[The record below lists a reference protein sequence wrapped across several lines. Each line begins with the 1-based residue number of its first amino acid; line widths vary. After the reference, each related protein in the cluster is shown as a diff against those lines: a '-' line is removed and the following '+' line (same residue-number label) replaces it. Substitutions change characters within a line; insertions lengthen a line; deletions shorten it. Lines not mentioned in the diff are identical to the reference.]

1 MTIII
6 FIIVLAILV
15 LAHEWGHFIV
25 ARRAGL
31 TVEEFGFGFPPRIL
45 GKKIGETLY
54 SLNLI
59 PLGGFV
65 KILGESGEDPSSPK
79 SFASKKP
86 GVKSLITVAGP
97 LMNFLLAT
105 TILII
110 GYNIGLPTAI
120 DQTNETRAR
129 DISIQIIA
137 ISPSSP
143 AEKAG
148 LILGDQIV
156 KFDATELKEIS
167 SLQEYTKKEAGKNI
181 RLTVNRSGEL
191 KELDVLVRKEPP
203 EGEGAMGIA
212 LAKVG
217 IVSYP
222 WYESI
227 WRGIKSA
234 FVVTWEIIRGFAG
247 LLKNLLFAGKIPKE
261 ISGPVGIA
269 VPTRHATDLGSI
281 YLLQL
286 IAIISLNLAVLNL
299 MPFPA
304 LDGGRLVF
312 FGIEKLKGSR
322 VSPKIE
328 NTVNAAGFVLLLLLA
343 LLVTTRDILRLK

>member
-31 TVEEFGFGFPPRIL
+31 SVEEFGFGFPPRVL
-45 GKKIGETLY
+45 GKKIGETIY

-59 PLGGFV
+59 LLGGFV
-65 KILGESGEDPSSPK
+65 KILGESGEEPSSPK

-86 GVKSLITVAGP
+86 GTKSLITVAGP

-105 TILII
+105 ALFII
-110 GYNIGLPTAI
+110 GYNIGLPAAV
-120 DQTNETRAR
+120 DETNVALAR
-129 DISIQIIA
+129 DVGIQIIA
-137 ISPSSP
+137 VSPGSP
-143 AEKAG
+143 AEIAG
-148 LILGDQIV
+148 LVLGDQIV
-156 KFDATELKEIS
+156 KFDATELKEIPA
-167 SLQEYTKKEAGKNI
+167 LQEYIKKEAGKKI
-181 RLTVNRSGEL
+181 RLTIKRG
-191 KELDVLVRKEPP
+191 KEVKEFKVLARENPP
-203 EGEGAMGIA
+203 EGEGAMGVA

-222 WYESI
+222 WYESVI
-227 WRGIKSA
+227 RGMESA
-234 FVVTWEIIRGFAG
+234 FIVTWEIIRGFAN
-247 LLKNLLFAGKIPKE
+247 LLKNLIFAGKIPKE

-269 VPTRHATDLGSI
+269 VFTRQATDLGFI
-281 YLLQL
+281 YLIQL
-286 IAIISLNLAVLNL
+286 VAIISLNLAVLNL

-304 LDGGRLVF
+304 LDGGRLIF

-328 NTVNAAGFVLLLLLA
+328 NAVNTVGFILLIVFAILI
-343 LLVTTRDILRLK
+343 TYRDILRLY

>member
-6 FIIVLAILV
+6 FIIVLAILILV
-15 LAHEWGHFIV
+15 HEFGHFII
-25 ARRAGL
+25 AKRAGL
-31 TVEEFGFGFPPRIL
+31 VVEEFGFGFPPRIFSF
-45 GKKIGETLY
+45 KKGDTIY
-54 SLNLI
+54 SINLL

-65 KILGESGEDPSSPK
+65 KILGEDGKEGQSSK

-105 TILII
+105 TLLII

-120 DQTNETRAR
+120 DETNAAQAR
-129 DISIQIIA
+129 DIGIQIIA

-156 KFDATELKEIS
+156 KFDAMELKEIS
-167 SLQEYTKKEAGKNI
+167 SLQEYIKKEADKTI

-191 KELDVLVRKEPP
+191 KELDVLARKEPP
-203 EGEGAMGIA
+203 KGEGAMGVV

-234 FVVTWEIIRGFAG
+234 FVVTWEIIRGLVG

-269 VPTRHATDLGSI
+269 VLTRQATDLGII

-304 LDGGRLVF
+304 LDGGRIVF

-328 NTVNAAGFVLLLLLA
+328 NAVNAAGFVLLIAIVLLI
-343 LLVTTRDILRLK
+343 TYRDILRLR

>member
-6 FIIVLAILV
+6 FIIVLAILILV
-15 LAHEWGHFIV
+15 HEFGHFII
-25 ARRAGL
+25 AKRAGL
-31 TVEEFGFGFPPRIL
+31 VVEEFGFGFPPRIFSF
-45 GKKIGETLY
+45 KKGDTIY
-54 SLNLI
+54 SINLL

-65 KILGESGEDPSSPK
+65 KILGEDGKEGQSSK

-105 TILII
+105 ALLTI

-120 DQTNETRAR
+120 DETNAAQAR
-129 DISIQIIA
+129 DIGIQIIA

-156 KFDATELKEIS
+156 KFDAMELKEIS
-167 SLQEYTKKEAGKNI
+167 SLQEYIKKEADKII

-191 KELDVLVRKEPP
+191 KELDVLARKEPP
-203 EGEGAMGIA
+203 KGEGAMGVV

-217 IVSYP
+217 TVSYP

-234 FVVTWEIIRGFAG
+234 FVVTWEIIRGLAG

-269 VPTRHATDLGSI
+269 VLTRQATDLGTI

-304 LDGGRLVF
+304 LDGGRIVF

-328 NTVNAAGFVLLLLLA
+328 NAVNAAGFVLLIALVLLI
-343 LLVTTRDILRLK
+343 TYRDILRLR